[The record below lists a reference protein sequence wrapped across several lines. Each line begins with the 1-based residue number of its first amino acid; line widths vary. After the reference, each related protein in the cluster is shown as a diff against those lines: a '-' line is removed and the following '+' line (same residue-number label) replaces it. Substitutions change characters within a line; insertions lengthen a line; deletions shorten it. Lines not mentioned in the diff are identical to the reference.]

1 MKNITA
7 IILLL
12 VIVSTNYA
20 QNQKTSAVKPRNVLV
35 IPFFPMMYIVDEE
48 FKIAKQSNKKHE
60 QILNYFRQS
69 LDNEI
74 NKTLNDSV
82 QSLSILSSTTG
93 DSQDD
98 LFKIFENIQHYY
110 ATPLSTKLDRKKSK
124 FYLMPKDRTEYLK
137 KESQRTISNGQIKS
151 RVVNRDLQFM
161 HVIFKDTNLL
171 SNLSKKYDNDYFLF
185 ITQFE
190 IRKNY
195 SSPYSTTKKLK
206 VHYSIYN
213 AAGKFVFGSYVT
225 NQIPS
230 NENSME
236 TITKDYFSLISKKI
250 FNNSP
255 FKTR

>member
-1 MKNITA
+1 MKKTTVI
-7 IILLL
+7 IILIL
-12 VIVSTNYA
+12 IVSISYA
-20 QNQKTSAVKPRNVLV
+20 QKQKTLAITPSKVLIV
-35 IPFFPMMYIVDEE
+35 PFFSLMYLVDDEY
-48 FKIAKQSNKKHE
+48 KIAKQSNKEHE

-74 NKTLNDSV
+74 NNTFNDSV
-82 QSLSILSSTTG
+82 ESISILSSTTG
-93 DSQDD
+93 DSQED
-98 LFKIFENIQHYY
+98 LFSIFENIQHYY
-110 ATPLSTKLDRKKSK
+110 ATPLATKINKNNLKY
-124 FYLMPKDRTEYLK
+124 FLIPKDKSEYIK
-137 KESQRTISNGQIKS
+137 HESRHSISGGQIKS

-171 SNLSKKYDNDYFLF
+171 SDLSKKYNNDYFLF

-213 AAGKFVFGSYVT
+213 NNGKFVFGSYVT
-225 NQIPS
+225 NQIPT
-230 NENSME
+230 NENSLE
-236 TITKDYFSLISKKI
+236 TITNDYFSLISKKI

-255 FKTR
+255 FKTK